1 MSTEDLRNLVIEVQ
15 KEYNKTGIFP
25 KKPMEKIYSAV
36 LPFISKYAAS
46 KAKKTGFHIMDDL
59 LQTGYEAIC
68 SAVRKYDPAKM
79 DNFFRYSCKWVVA
92 YIKAE
97 QTKNL
102 SLFRFGSREDRKIF
116 CKIANVQHL
125 SQEEQAV
132 ALGITRHQLDSF
144 VQATKNAKSLFKQHS
159 DDNTIE
165 AEEYLN
171 SDTPNPETLYF
182 FKQLYESIKDIF
194 DEFAVDLKDERE
206 NAIFD
211 LLKRVGVTEKGN
223 FTSDEE
229 ESGLPQTYA
238 DIADKYGV
246 SRERVRQIACSIKD
260 RLRKR
265 FEKNGFDE
273 RSYHA
278 FI

>member
-25 KKPMEKIYSAV
+25 KKQMETIYSAV
-36 LPFISKYAAS
+36 YPFISKYAAS
-46 KAKKTGFHIMDDL
+46 KAKKTGFHVMDDL

-68 SAVRKYDPAKM
+68 SAVRKYDSTKM
-79 DNFFRYSCKWVVA
+79 DNFFRYSCKWIVT

-132 ALGITRHQLDSF
+132 ALGITRQQLDSF
-144 VQATKNAKSLFKQHS
+144 VQATKNPKSLFKKHS
-159 DDNTIE
+159 DDTDIE
-165 AEEYLN
+165 SEEYLGT
-171 SDTPNPETLYF
+171 DTPNPETLYF
-182 FKQLYESIKDIF
+182 FKQLYESIKDVF
-194 DEFAVDLKDERE
+194 EDFAVDLRDDRE

-223 FTSDEE
+223 CAPDVDDK
-229 ESGLPQTYA
+229 LPQTYA